1 MSSAGRSVK
10 SDGYNQHT
18 TIHPGRVRRSFRFL
32 TRHEMRQPD
41 INRVKRA
48 KEHLKAA
55 TTILCNINWLNTS
68 MIESNFITLAKEDIE
83 EADAHLTDIINIQAD
98 R

>member
-1 MSSAGRSVK
+1 
-10 SDGYNQHT
+10 
-18 TIHPGRVRRSFRFL
+18 
-32 TRHEMRQPD
+32 MRQPD

-55 TTILCNINWLNTS
+55 ITVLSNINWLNTT

-98 R
+98 RTK

>member
-1 MSSAGRSVK
+1 MLGNDIRWKQGHCGTPSLFK
-10 SDGYNQHT
+10 
-18 TIHPGRVRRSFRFL
+18 
-32 TRHEMRQPD
+32 RHQMRQPD
-41 INRVKRA
+41 INRVNKAR
-48 KEHLKAA
+48 EHLKAA
-55 TTILCNINWLNTS
+55 ITILSNINWLNTS